1 MKKNLL
7 FIIVCFL
14 MTSSVIT
21 AQFIEERYQRAK
33 ITYNTPQIFAQLE
46 SAGIPMDHG
55 FKRTGISIIS
65 VFSESELETA
75 RSIGAQ
81 VEVIIE
87 DVKAHYQ
94 ERGTS
99 GPETPDTRN
108 PVPCTDDGSDDIV
121 TPVNYNNGSMG
132 GFLTYQEALDELD
145 DMRTLFPNLITSKAS
160 ISDFETEGVE
170 PAGYNITPGIG
181 GNNIFW
187 VRISD
192 NPDTD
197 NEGEPQM
204 LYTAI
209 HHAREPAS
217 LQQLIFYM
225 WYLLE
230 NYDSDPEIQAIVDNT
245 ELVFVP
251 VVNPDGYLFNQF
263 TDPNGGGFWRK
274 NRNNGIG
281 VDNNRNYDYHING
294 NPNNGS
300 WGGPGSSGNP
310 NSGIFRGT
318 APFSEIE
325 NQAIKWLVEQ
335 NNFVGALNN
344 HTFGQVLF
352 YPFSYA
358 DVPTPE
364 DDIYQTISA
373 SMVSQNGFNPVR
385 DSPFS
390 GDSDDFMYGTVG
402 THDRI
407 FAFTPEIGNAFWP
420 PESQILDIN
429 RSMVFLNMQIAKM
442 VNSFAQAEDN
452 SPSFLDN
459 TTPDIAYTINSLSIN
474 DNLPNNFEVRID
486 AVSSNITNTG
496 TPVNHNDLFA
506 GDSDTGNI
514 TITLDSDIADG
525 EEIVFDIV
533 VDGGA
538 LEERT
543 RVTKFFGTPSADTIV
558 FLDEGNSTTDNFVN
572 NGWGITN
579 EEFVSPSSSIT
590 DSPNSNYNPN
600 QNETIRLANEIDLT
614 DATAASVSFQALW
627 EIEAGFDYAQFEIS
641 TNGGSTWEP
650 QCGLFTTIGN
660 QNQDNGQPL
669 YQGNQPGWVLEN
681 IDLSEYLGESI
692 LARFQIVTN
701 GIVNQDGFYFDD
713 LQFNVVSDDPLALD
727 EEIEQAFSFF
737 PNPTNTIVNIT
748 TTLAD
753 FSTTIYNIQGQK
765 VSDTIWHQGNSTL
778 DFSNLSTGMYFVKI
792 QTADSISTINIIK
805 R

>member
-7 FIIVCFL
+7 FLVICFL
-14 MTSSVIT
+14 MTSIIT
-21 AQFIEERYQRAK
+21 AQFVEERYQRAK
-33 ITYNTPQIFAQLE
+33 IIYNSPQLFAQLE
-46 SAGIPMDHG
+46 TAGIPMDHG
-55 FKRTGISIIS
+55 LKRTGVSIIS

-75 RSIGAQ
+75 RSLGAQ
-81 VEVIIE
+81 VEILIE
-87 DVKAHYQ
+87 DVKAHYL
-94 ERGTS
+94 EHGTS
-99 GPETPDTRN
+99 GPETLATRN
-108 PVPCTDDGSDDIV
+108 PVPCNDDGTNDIV

-145 DMRTLFPNLITSKAS
+145 DMRSLFPNLITARAP
-160 ISDFETEGVE
+160 ISDFETEGLE

-192 NPDTD
+192 NPDVA

-230 NYDSDPEIQAIVDNT
+230 NYESDPEIQAIVDNT

-251 VVNPDGYLFNQF
+251 VINPDGYLFNQF

-274 NRNNGIG
+274 NRNNGNG
-281 VDNNRNYDYHING
+281 VDNNRNYDYHIDG
-294 NPNNGS
+294 NPNNGV
-300 WGGPGSSGNP
+300 WGGPGASGNP
-310 NSGIFRGT
+310 NSEVFFGSG
-318 APFSEIE
+318 PFSEVE

-335 NNFVGALNN
+335 NNFTAALNN
-344 HTFGQVLF
+344 HTFGQILF
-352 YPFSYA
+352 YPFGYA
-358 DVPTPE
+358 DVATPE
-364 DDIYQTISA
+364 DDIYQTISSA
-373 SMVSQNGFNPVR
+373 MVSQNGFNALR

-402 THDRI
+402 THNRI

-420 PESQILDIN
+420 PQNQILDIN
-429 RSMVFLNMQIAKM
+429 RSMIFLNMQTAKM
-442 VNSFAQAEDN
+442 VNAFAQAQ
-452 SPSFLDN
+452 DN
-459 TTPDIAYTINSLSIN
+459 TPLFLGDVTNPAISYTINSLSIN
-474 DNLPNNFEVRID
+474 DNLSNDFEVRIEGIS
-486 AVSSNITNTG
+486 ANITSVG
-496 TPVNHNDLFA
+496 TPVTHNNLFA

-514 TITLDSDIADG
+514 ILNLDDSIVPG

-538 LEERT
+538 LVERT
-543 RVTKFFGTPSADTIV
+543 RVTKFFGNTTVV
-558 FLDEGNSTTDNFVN
+558 FLDEGNSTTTNFVN
-572 NGWGITN
+572 QGWGTTSQ
-579 EEFVSPSSSIT
+579 EFVSPSSSIT
-590 DSPNSNYNPN
+590 DSPNGNYNPN

-614 DATAASVSFQALW
+614 EATSASVRFYALW
-627 EIEAGFDYAQFEIS
+627 EIESGFVYAQFQIS
-641 TNGGSTWEP
+641 TNGGATWEP

-669 YQGNQPGWVLEN
+669 YQGNQPDWVLET

-692 LARFQIVTN
+692 LARFQIVTD

-713 LQFNVVSDDPLALD
+713 LEFSIASDEPLTLD
-727 EEIEQAFSFF
+727 EEIEQAFTFF
-737 PNPTNTIVNIT
+737 PNPTNNIVNIT

-753 FSTTIYNIQGQK
+753 FSTTIYNLQGQQ
-765 VSDTIWHQGNSTL
+765 VSDVVRHQGNSSI
-778 DFSNLSTGMYFVKI
+778 DFSNLAAGMYFVKL
-792 QTADSISTINIIK
+792 QTANSINTISII
-805 R
+805 RN

>member
-7 FIIVCFL
+7 FLIICFVI
-14 MTSSVIT
+14 TSAIT
-21 AQFIEERYQRAK
+21 AQIVEERYQRAK
-33 ITYNTPQIFAQLE
+33 ISYNSPQVFSQLE
-46 SAGIPMDHG
+46 LAGIPMDHG
-55 FKRTGISIIS
+55 HKRPGVSIIS

-75 RSIGAQ
+75 RSIGAH

-87 DVKAHYQ
+87 DVKAYYQ

-99 GPETPDTRN
+99 SPETPATRN
-108 PVPCTDDGSDDIV
+108 PVPCNDDGSDDVV
-121 TPVNYNNGSMG
+121 TPINYNNGSMG

-145 DMRTLFPNLITSKAS
+145 DMRALFPNLITARAP
-160 ISDFETEGVE
+160 INDFETEGVE

-192 NPDTD
+192 NPDID
-197 NEGEPQM
+197 SEGEPQM

-274 NRNNGIG
+274 NRNNGNG

-294 NPNNGS
+294 NPSNGS

-310 NSGIFRGT
+310 NSDIFRGT

-335 NNFVGALNN
+335 NNFVAALNN
-344 HTFGQVLF
+344 HTFGQILF
-352 YPFSYA
+352 FPFGYA

-364 DDIYQTISA
+364 ENVYDAINPVL
-373 SMVSQNGFNPVR
+373 VSQNGFNALR

-420 PESQILDIN
+420 PENQILDIN
-429 RSMVFLNMQIAKM
+429 RSMLFLNMQIAKM

-452 SPSFLDN
+452 TPSFIDN
-459 TTPDIAYTINSLSIN
+459 TTTDISYTINSLSIN
-474 DNLPNNFEVRID
+474 DNLPNNFEVRIE

-496 TPVNHNDLFA
+496 NPVIHTNLFA
-506 GDSDTGNI
+506 GDSDTGSISI
-514 TITLDSDIADG
+514 TIESDIVPG

-543 RVTKFFGTPSADTIV
+543 RVTKFFEDSAADTIV
-558 FLDEGNSTTDNFVN
+558 FLDEGNSTTNFIN
-572 NGWGITN
+572 NGWGTTT

-590 DSPNSNYNPN
+590 DSPNSNYNSN
-600 QNETIRLANEIDLT
+600 QNETIRLANEIDLVG
-614 DATAASVSFQALW
+614 ATAASVSFQALW

-641 TNGGSTWEP
+641 TNGGASWEP

-669 YQGNQPGWVLEN
+669 YQGNQPDWVQED
-681 IDLSEYLGESI
+681 IDLSAYLGETI
-692 LARFQIVTN
+692 LARFQIVTD

-713 LQFNVVSDDPLALD
+713 LQFNVVNNDPLTLD
-727 EEIEQAFSFF
+727 DEIEQVFSFF
-737 PNPTNTIVNIT
+737 PNPTDNIINIT
-748 TTLAD
+748 TTQAE
-753 FSTTIYNIQGQK
+753 FSTTIYNVQGQQ
-765 VSDTIWHQGNSTL
+765 VSDIKKHQGNSTL
-778 DFSNLSTGMYFVKI
+778 DFSNLSTGIYFVKI
-792 QTADSISTINIIK
+792 QTATSISTINVI
-805 R
+805 RR